1 MNDLSG
7 LIFVALAVAWAV
19 YLIPKALK
27 HHDEVVRSR
36 SIDRFSSRMR
46 VLAHREPVSRR
57 AARLVVAPAR
67 ATASIVTTKPVSQP
81 APVAGR
87 VPSEDE
93 QRRAQR
99 AATRRATKRRQRVLG
114 LLLVANLTV
123 VGLAADHVVAWAW
136 VAVPAGLLVAWLV
149 ACRLMV
155 RKEIAWTPVT
165 EVPVED
171 EEPSAVTPVVP
182 VPVATIAEAE
192 SETDDD
198 TGQVPAVT
206 EPGLWDPLPVT
217 LPTYVGK
224 PAAQRTVRTID
235 LDSTGVWT
243 SGRTA
248 ADSQLAREAD
258 AATKT
263 ARGESVDGDRAVGS

>member
-67 ATASIVTTKPVSQP
+67 ATASIVTTKPVTQP
-81 APVAGR
+81 APVAGP
-87 VPSEDE
+87 VPSEAE

-99 AATRRATKRRQRVLG
+99 AATRSATKRRQRVLAV
-114 LLLVANLTV
+114 LLLANLTV
-123 VGLAADHVVAWAW
+123 VSLAAAGVVAWPW
-136 VAVPAGLLVAWLV
+136 VAIPGALLVGWLV
-149 ACRLMV
+149 TCRLMV
-155 RKEIAWTPVT
+155 RKEAAWTPVT
-165 EVPVED
+165 EVPVD
-171 EEPSAVTPVVP
+171 EERSAVTPIVP
-182 VPVATIAEAE
+182 VPVATVAEAE
-192 SETDDD
+192 SDD
-198 TGQVPAVT
+198 TGQVPVVT

-224 PAAQRTVRTID
+224 PTAQRTVRTID

-248 ADSQLAREAD
+248 ADSKIAREAE
-258 AATKT
+258 AAGKS
-263 ARGESVDGDRAVGS
+263 ARTGDEAEGDRAVGS